1 VRKSETLRLSQVQP
15 DHEALRFSNQSNAY
29 SAVQALNNTPPSKS
43 RVKEIIS
50 TTQNTFDKLKRD
62 LVEKEQV
69 IEDKNREIMKLR
81 MTNEEL
87 AQKFNLAAGRQF

>member
-1 VRKSETLRLSQVQP
+1 M
-15 DHEALRFSNQSNAY
+15 
-29 SAVQALNNTPPSKS
+29 QALNNTPPSKS

-69 IEDKNREIMKLR
+69 IEEKNREILKLR